1 MLKAKF
7 PMKSNNDIKEFLNQ
21 KVNGFLTEED
31 WKSMIVQI
39 YENEDVINL
48 ENKIMELIRKKG
60 PFNKLVEPNEK

>member
-1 MLKAKF
+1 
-7 PMKSNNDIKEFLNQ
+7 MKSNNDIKEFLNQ

-48 ENKIMELIRKKG
+48 ENKIMELIRRKG
-60 PFNKLVEPNEK
+60 PINKPVEPNEK